1 MDVLVARWAVRL
13 LRRDMSADV
22 IRARDVFLFGAGPSL
37 PRRKSAV
44 YSGQGVT
51 GAGRFVVLGRRSV
64 VNAHGAFLKGG
75 LYIGQWYNKKRY
87 RVCP

>member
-1 MDVLVARWAVRL
+1 MTQWAVRL
-13 LRRDMSADV
+13 LRRDVSAGV
-22 IRARDVFLFGAGPSL
+22 IGAREVLLFGAGPSL

-51 GAGRFVVLGRRSV
+51 GAGRFVVLGRRSD

-75 LYIGQWYNKKRY
+75 LYIGQWYNKRRY